1 MLFSILNYIRNSNK
15 ERSVIMGWI
24 TRYSASHFK
33 SSGKYGFVV
42 DRKKECD
49 DILTQSD
56 NRWQMVLK
64 SAMVGSTYY
73 AALRVSSEKVI
84 GVIILTCGRGKDG
97 TLWGYKIMDE
107 SMGPCADRCP
117 AGVLALLTPT
127 SSLFAKEWRVRCQTN
142 ILNATKKR
150 KYGAL
155 PIKAH
160 QGVIVKDEKCRW
172 IITNSKVKDLGY
184 SGVKFTK
191 SKWKTVENALL
202 HFLGEYGTDDQ
213 RAEYAKSGQRCPSE
227 WQ

>member
-1 MLFSILNYIRNSNK
+1 
-15 ERSVIMGWI
+15 MGWI

-49 DILTQSD
+49 DILTQSG
-56 NRWQMVLK
+56 NRWQVVLK

-73 AALRVSSEKVI
+73 AALRVGSEKVI
-84 GVIILTCGRGKDG
+84 GVIILTCGKGKDG

-127 SSLFAKEWRVRCQTN
+127 SSLLAKEWRARCQAN
-142 ILNATKKR
+142 ILNAAKKR

-155 PIKAH
+155 PIKAP
-160 QGVIVKDEKCRW
+160 QGVIVKDEKGKW
-172 IITNSKVKDLGY
+172 VITNSKVQALGY

-191 SKWKTVENALL
+191 SKWKTVENALA
-202 HFLGEYGTDDQ
+202 HFLKEYGTEAPE
-213 RAEYAKSGQRCPSE
+213 AENTPKDHSVISWKQIA
-227 WQ
+227 